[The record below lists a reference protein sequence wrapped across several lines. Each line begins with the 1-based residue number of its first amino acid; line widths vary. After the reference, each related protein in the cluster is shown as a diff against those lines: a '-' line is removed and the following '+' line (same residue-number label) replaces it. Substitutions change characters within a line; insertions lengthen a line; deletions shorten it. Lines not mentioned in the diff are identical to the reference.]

1 MEAVNFPERLL
12 NGDWNCT
19 SGNWFYIASHYC
31 KNHQIYS
38 FLLSWEKPQI
48 YPTWLFVSY
57 RRTRKE
63 EMEIHPH
70 WFYFISVHPWSS
82 WSSISSLAKVFSGY
96 PHSPES
102 HQSSLTKGVSVQCS
116 EPLQEHLVMLK
127 MAMPDNIQWIWFCC
141 ICVFLHLY
149 KQQKKLL
156 LDIFVNVDN
165 LGSPDYL
172 NIIMNIDGSETYLNI
187 QT

>member
-1 MEAVNFPERLL
+1 MEIEIAPLGIGFILL
-12 NGDWNCT
+12 HITAKITKFIVSCWAEKSPKFIQPD
-19 SGNWFYIASHYC
+19 S
-31 KNHQIYS
+31 
-38 FLLSWEKPQI
+38 LS
-48 YPTWLFVSY
+48 
-57 RRTRKE
+57 RTRKQ
-63 EMEIHPH
+63 EMEIHRHP
-70 WFYFISVHPWSS
+70 FSFISVPPCTSWSS

-96 PHSPES
+96 PYSPES